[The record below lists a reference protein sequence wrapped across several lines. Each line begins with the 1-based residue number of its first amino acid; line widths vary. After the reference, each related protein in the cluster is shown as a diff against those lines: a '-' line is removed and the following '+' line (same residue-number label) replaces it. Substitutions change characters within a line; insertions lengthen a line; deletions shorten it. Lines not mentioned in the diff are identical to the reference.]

1 MCSNRAFRDR
11 LSVLDQAID
20 TLLAGDL
27 TAASDTE
34 LGEILSRVESRTRNL
49 AGFTARLVHEHNRRS
64 HGDERQPTP
73 APADATAAA
82 EPQIRSDVPCAPP
95 TVAPNRT
102 SRSPAPNGSGIVSG
116 DRSTVARGV
125 TVTAP
130 VRVER
135 TGDVVVWTIDNPEQ
149 RNPISDKATIDAL
162 ENAVREANR
171 DQSIRVAI
179 LTGAGTAFSA
189 GGNVKHMRDKAG
201 MFGGAPADLRQGY
214 RHGIQRIPKALY
226 HCEIPTIAAVNGPAI
241 GAGCDLA
248 LMCDMRI
255 AATTATFAESFVRL
269 GLIPG
274 DGGAWLLPRA
284 VGMARAS
291 QLAFTGAAIDAAT
304 ALDWGMVNEVV
315 EPDRLLETAL
325 QLAAEI
331 AVNPPHALRMTKR
344 LLREGQHQ
352 SLETLLELSAAMQAI
367 THHTA
372 DHDEAVAAMLERRA
386 PRFTGD

>member
-1 MCSNRAFRDR
+1 MCSNGAFRSQVRALELAVDA
-11 LSVLDQAID
+11 LLDID
-20 TLLAGDL
+20 LGYVA
-27 TAASDTE
+27 DTE
-34 LGEILSRVESRTRNL
+34 LADALTRIAARARNL
-49 AGFTARLVHEHNRRS
+49 TGLTVRINHRYENRRVM
-64 HGDERQPTP
+64 DAPPPTGNELPFP
-73 APADATAAA
+73 AGTTATTRPAAA
-82 EPQIRSDVPCAPP
+82 AAGQRRD
-95 TVAPNRT
+95 R
-102 SRSPAPNGSGIVSG
+102 SGIVAG
-116 DRSTVARGV
+116 DNRSIVARGA

-130 VRVER
+130 LRVER
-135 TGDVVVWTIDNPEQ
+135 TGDIVVWTIDNPEQ
-149 RNPISDKATIDAL
+149 RNPISDEATIEAL
-162 ENAVREANR
+162 ETAVGEANR
-171 DQSIRVAI
+171 DHSLRVAI

-189 GGNVKHMRDKAG
+189 GGNVKHMRTKAG
-201 MFGGAPADLRQGY
+201 MFGGTPAELRQGY

-315 EPDRLLETAL
+315 EPDRLLETAHR
-325 QLAAEI
+325 LAADI

-372 DHDEAVAAMLERRA
+372 DHDEAVSAMLERRT
-386 PRFTGD
+386 PGFTGN

>member
-1 MCSNRAFRDR
+1 MCSNGRLRDR
-11 LSVLDQAID
+11 LGALEQAVD
-20 TLLAGDL
+20 ALLSCDL
-27 TAASDTE
+27 TTVPDSE
-34 LGEILSRVESRTRNL
+34 LGTSLARLESRTRTL
-49 AGFTARLVHEHNRRS
+49 VGLTARLAHEHNHRN
-64 HGDERQPTP
+64 GPV
-73 APADATAAA
+73 AAA
-82 EPQIRSDVPCAPP
+82 PDNAPTRETAHP
-95 TVAPNRT
+95 AENPAAAAPNRT
-102 SRSPAPNGSGIVSG
+102 SHSPRPTRSGIVAD

-149 RNPISDKATIDAL
+149 RNPISDEATIEAL
-162 ENAVREANR
+162 ENAVRAADR
-171 DQSIRVAI
+171 DHSIRVAI

-201 MFGGAPADLRQGY
+201 MFGGTPADLRQGY

-315 EPDRLLETAL
+315 EPDRLLDTAHR
-325 QLAAEI
+325 LAAEI

-344 LLREGQHQ
+344 LLREGQQQ
-352 SLETLLELSAAMQAI
+352 SLETLLELSAAMQAL

-372 DHDEAVAAMLERRA
+372 DHDEAVAAMLERRT
-386 PRFTGD
+386 PRFTGQ